1 MKKKMA
7 SVLVA
12 GAMVATVLPVSAFA
26 ATPGAPHLNSVSI
39 AGQSSVSDNSGNL
52 YLTLPSN
59 LLLASQSIGL
69 TATEAVDFVP
79 TEENAANN
87 GELYAASV
95 TPNSASLR
103 FAIDMSSLVPGSDV
117 NFNTPAYSID
127 LTSADRIQWNGAFNS
142 GFTVNAATLG
152 QALNMTN
159 ATLRAGTMVDGDNQ
173 GNDTWRIHANFDAA
187 NTQLVFYDP
196 SSVMYTVTYNFD
208 GGKYDWRLPAGAPL
222 PEVAIPGNLTLE
234 GWYTDDTYGTAVDF
248 GTTLVTSD
256 MDVYA
261 KTGSASSGG
270 SFLEDLENESATV
283 LHIGSAADFNDF
295 VNHSTE
301 VDPDQRVELT
311 ADINLNNASYQAI
324 QFEGDFDGK
333 GHTISNA
340 RFTANGSY
348 AGMFSE
354 LGATQKIANLTL
366 DNITV
371 SGGTFSGYAGVLA
384 GQVYGVNETP
394 RLNCLVQNV
403 HVKNS
408 SVTGYTV
415 GGLVG
420 FSFASTIRYC
430 SVDNTSVTGLANGG
444 GITGLTY
451 GDIDTCY
458 TDNLSVFA
466 LQSRGRGGITGK
478 LLESGKI
485 TDCWFTYDQAY
496 GENDRGTMTGELFLD
511 RDQSVSAQL
520 IAARNWANASP
531 DTQPDWVAAF
541 VNGAVNI
548 SFAMDT
554 TYTFTQNN

>member
-1 MKKKMA
+1 MKKKIA
-7 SVLVA
+7 SILVA

-26 ATPGAPHLNSVSI
+26 ATPGAPRLNGVSI

-59 LLLASQSIGL
+59 LLLASQTFSL
-69 TATEAVDFVP
+69 TTDQAVSFND
-79 TEENAANN
+79 TQENAAAN
-87 GELYAASV
+87 GELYAYAGSS
-95 TPNSASLR
+95 NSASLR
-103 FAIDMSSLVPGSDV
+103 FAIDLSSHVSGSDI

-127 LTSADRIQWNGAFNS
+127 LTSSDRMHWNGAFNS
-142 GFTVNAATLG
+142 GFTTNAATLG
-152 QALNMTN
+152 NALNMTN
-159 ATLRAGTMVDGDNQ
+159 ATLRADTMVNDGNQ

-208 GGKYDWRLPAGAPL
+208 GGSYGWQLPAGAPL
-222 PEVAIPGNLTLE
+222 PQVAVPGNLTVD
-234 GWYTDDTYGTAVDF
+234 GWYYDDEYTNAIDFSTATVE
-248 GTTLVTSD
+248 GN
-256 MDVYA
+256 MIVYA
-261 KTGSASSGG
+261 KTGTASTGDT
-270 SFLEDLENESATV
+270 FLSDLNNHEAV

-301 VDPDQRVELT
+301 VTASQRVELT
-311 ADINLNNASYQAI
+311 ANINLDNASYQAI
-324 QFEGDFDGK
+324 QFEGNFDGQ

-340 RFTANGSY
+340 RFTKNGDY

-408 SVTGYTV
+408 SVTGYTC

-451 GDIDTCY
+451 GDITACY
-458 TDNLSVFA
+458 STVSPFG
-466 LQSRGRGGITGK
+466 LQSRGRGGIAGK
-478 LLESGKI
+478 LLQSGKI
-485 TDCWFTYDQAY
+485 QDCWCSYSTVYGTIDQGTDINNVLTSDDEY
-496 GENDRGTMTGELFLD
+496 TWGEWADAQTADVWNLD
-511 RDQSVSAQL
+511 GQ
-520 IAARNWANASP
+520 WANFIPTS
-531 DTQPDWVAAF
+531 
-541 VNGAVNI
+541 I
-548 SFAMDT
+548 YYSFG
-554 TYTFTQNN
+554 N